1 MEPPESTEAPE
12 LPEGA
17 TKPVSVK
24 GSKSG
29 SQASSAGSNG
39 MFNIHV
45 VLYYESDFPLPL

>member
-1 MEPPESTEAPE
+1 MEPPEPTEAPE

-17 TKPVSVK
+17 TKPVSVIR
-24 GSKSG
+24 SKSG

-39 MFNIHV
+39 MFNI